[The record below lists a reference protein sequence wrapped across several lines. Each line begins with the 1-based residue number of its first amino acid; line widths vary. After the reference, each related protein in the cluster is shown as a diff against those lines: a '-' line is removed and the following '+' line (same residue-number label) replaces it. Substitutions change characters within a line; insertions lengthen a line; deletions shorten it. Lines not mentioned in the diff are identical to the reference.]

1 MNQGQNSNAN
11 KSSSYNSIEN
21 PLASEKE
28 KQYDN
33 YYTDI
38 SKQISY
44 ESFSNSINENEEKN
58 INDIKLN
65 NPNQSIINGSEDDDI
80 SGKYKK
86 LIFFIDTEQTQI
98 KNVNKVFNRFYM
110 NLPKNILYNSLFD
123 LKKFIYHNFH
133 FLGNLLGVKC
143 TGCEHLTSSHVRREQ
158 VEGSW
163 KCLDCKEN
171 DNICVLNDTDIM
183 EIISYFNAGMKTY
196 IKYSDQINNEA

>member
-11 KSSSYNSIEN
+11 KSSSYNSIEIS
-21 PLASEKE
+21 LASEKE
-28 KQYDN
+28 KEYDN
-33 YYTDI
+33 FYSTDI

-58 INDIKLN
+58 LNDITLD
-65 NPNQSIINGSEDDDI
+65 NPNQSIINGSEDDDV

-86 LIFFIDTEQTQI
+86 LIFYIDTEQTQI
-98 KNVNKVFNRFYM
+98 KMFNKVFNRFYIH
-110 NLPKNILYNSLFD
+110 LRKKSLNNPLID
-123 LKKFIYHNFH
+123 
-133 FLGNLLGVKC
+133 LGNLLGVKC
-143 TGCEHLTSSHVRREQ
+143 RRCEHLTSSHVRREQ

-163 KCLDCKEN
+163 KCLDRKEN
-171 DNICVLNDTDIM
+171 DNICELGDKDIM